1 MLCAYTWVGV
11 RSAAEEIWD
20 EDVTEAVFPEEFA
33 APEEAGLGIANRP
46 RRQPRSRAMVMATIE
61 TLRRAVVFVAT
72 STEKDLI
79 DNQRQPALPSQ
90 LNNARALPK

>member
-1 MLCAYTWVGV
+1 
-11 RSAAEEIWD
+11 
-20 EDVTEAVFPEEFA
+20 
-33 APEEAGLGIANRP
+33 
-46 RRQPRSRAMVMATIE
+46 MVMATIE